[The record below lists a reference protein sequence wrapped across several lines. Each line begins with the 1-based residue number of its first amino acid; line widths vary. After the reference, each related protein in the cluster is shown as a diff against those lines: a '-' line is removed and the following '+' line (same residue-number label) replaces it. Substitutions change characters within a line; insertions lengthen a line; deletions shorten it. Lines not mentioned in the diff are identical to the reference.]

1 MSNVVRKSL
10 QFWNL
15 LAGDLVDKA
24 SVFLPILVVQN
35 FETFQSNPGDLPCGE
50 PCSPHGSTLCLS
62 PGQPARIPGDCQLSF
77 QTTKRCQGWLMVLM
91 ASDVGLFL
99 GARTSSRCY
108 LHKYVLYHSYPTV
121 DPSGKGVL
129 HPPFMFFQALVT
141 SMADHLRHSHP
152 LHLHP
157 CTPCRCRCCHR
168 CPALQ
173 VSCLDFPLPATVVR
187 HIIFRSSDL
196 LGGNNRSEGIN
207 GMLPKDANIQQ
218 EVEDAMHEVSNYE
231 FDNMDEEEVRKVIS
245 TATLVLLPIF
255 YIYTWLCAR
264 SLYLEL
270 SIGEV
275 EPSPGQRRPPG

>member
-1 MSNVVRKSL
+1 MLKRQACKEDESQSKVISL
-10 QFWNL
+10 VGNL
-15 LAGDLVDKA
+15 TLLMAPHFAFPLVSQHGYQVCTRFSSKKIQDDQ
-24 SVFLPILVVQN
+24 PIM
-35 FETFQSNPGDLPCGE
+35 
-50 PCSPHGSTLCLS
+50 
-62 PGQPARIPGDCQLSF
+62 
-77 QTTKRCQGWLMVLM
+77 CQGWLMVLM

-108 LHKYVLYHSYPTV
+108 LHKYVLYHSYDTV
-121 DPSGKGVL
+121 DPSGEGVL

-141 SMADHLRHSHP
+141 SMADYLRHSHP

-168 CPALQ
+168 GPALQ
-173 VSCLDFPLPATVVR
+173 VSCLDFPLPATVAVTVTVVR
-187 HIIFRSSDL
+187 LIIFRSSDL